1 MWTNEFVNH
10 VVFAM
15 VIIAGYNVTF
25 ELTVRL
31 LSVHHVFF
39 IIVIIADDPND
50 GIL

>member
-15 VIIAGYNVTF
+15 VIIADAKHG
-25 ELTVRL
+25 L

-39 IIVIIADDPND
+39 VIVIFADDPND

>member
-15 VIIAGYNVTF
+15 VIIA
-25 ELTVRL
+25 
-31 LSVHHVFF
+31 VHHVFF
-39 IIVIIADDPND
+39 VIVIFADDPND